1 MLDAYMTSTQS
12 LSDGLALYETEFLAA
27 RNLALRSRREYLND
41 LNDLLVYLT
50 SVAGVSDPVQVSR
63 RHLDGYLAELDR
75 RGFSGAT
82 RRRKVSSIR
91 SFFGFLQGSGLIQVS
106 PALKLIPPERERME
120 PRVLSEAEYKRLLE
134 AVRGDI
140 RDQAIIELLLQT
152 GLRLSEVARL
162 HVNHVYLPAKIS
174 KEPGFVGSVTVL
186 GKGRK
191 QRSVTLNYKACRA
204 IKNYLSVRPAADDTH
219 LFLTKFNKGIGPRGI
234 EKLVEKY
241 LTEAGIPNAS
251 VHTLRHT
258 FATHTIKKGTKLE
271 VVRQALGHESLETT
285 SVYVHLAREMMDKE
299 LQENAL

>member
-1 MLDAYMTSTQS
+1 MLVIGMATTQS
-12 LSDGLALYETEFLAA
+12 IPDSLTLYETEFLAA
-27 RNLALRSRREYLND
+27 RNLAVRSRREYLND
-41 LNDLLVYLT
+41 LKDLLVYLT
-50 SVAGVSDPVQVSR
+50 NVAGVTDPAKVSR
-63 RHLDGYLAELDR
+63 RHLEGYLAELDR
-75 RGFSGAT
+75 RGYSGAT
-82 RRRKVSSIR
+82 RRRKVASIR
-91 SFFGFLQGSGLIQVS
+91 SFFGFLQDAGMIQVS

-134 AVRGDI
+134 VVRVDI
-140 RDQAIIELLLQT
+140 RDQAIIELILQT

-162 HVNHVYLPAKIS
+162 HVNHVSLPTKIS

-204 IKNYLSVRPAADDTH
+204 IKNHLSIRPDVDDTH
-219 LFLTKFNKGIGPRGI
+219 LFLTKFKKGIGARGI

-241 LTEAGIPNAS
+241 LKEAGIPNAS

-285 SVYVHLAREMMDKE
+285 SIYVHLAREMMDRE

>member
-1 MLDAYMTSTQS
+1 MLLTGMTATTSLADA
-12 LSDGLALYETEFLAA
+12 LHLYETEFLAA
-27 RNLALRSRREYLND
+27 RNLAVRSRREYLND
-41 LNDLLVYLT
+41 LKDLLVYLT
-50 SVAGVSDPVQVSR
+50 SVAGVSDPAQVSR
-63 RHLDGYLAELDR
+63 RHLEGYLAELDR
-75 RGFSGAT
+75 RGFSGST
-82 RRRKVSSIR
+82 RRRKVASIR
-91 SFFGFLQGSGLIQVS
+91 SFFGFLQDAGMIQVS
-106 PALKLIPPERERME
+106 PALKLIPPDRERME
-120 PRVLSEAEYKRLLE
+120 PRVLSEGEYKRLLE

-152 GLRLSEVARL
+152 GLRLSEVSRL
-162 HVNHVYLPAKIS
+162 HVNHVSLPTKIS

-219 LFLTKFNKGIGPRGI
+219 LFLTKFKKGIGPRGI

-241 LTEAGIPNAS
+241 LKEAGIPNAS

-285 SVYVHLAREMMDKE
+285 SIYVHLAREMMDKE

>member
-1 MLDAYMTSTQS
+1 M
-12 LSDGLALYETEFLAA
+12 
-27 RNLALRSRREYLND
+27 
-41 LNDLLVYLT
+41 
-50 SVAGVSDPVQVSR
+50 
-63 RHLDGYLAELDR
+63 
-75 RGFSGAT
+75 
-82 RRRKVSSIR
+82 
-91 SFFGFLQGSGLIQVS
+91 
-106 PALKLIPPERERME
+106 
-120 PRVLSEAEYKRLLE
+120 
-134 AVRGDI
+134 RGDI

-152 GLRLSEVARL
+152 GLRLSEVVRL
-162 HVNHVYLPAKIS
+162 HVNHVSLPTKIS

-204 IKNYLSVRPAADDTH
+204 VKDYLSIREDEDDTH
-219 LFLTKFNKGIGPRGI
+219 LFLTKFKKGIGPRGI

-241 LTEAGIPNAS
+241 LKEAKIPNAS

-285 SVYVHLAREMMDKE
+285 SIYVHLAWEMMDQE

>member
-1 MLDAYMTSTQS
+1 MLAIDMTTTSSLADA
-12 LSDGLALYETEFLAA
+12 LVLYETEFLAA
-27 RNLALRSRREYLND
+27 RNLAVRSRREYLND
-41 LNDLLVYLT
+41 LKDLLVYLT
-50 SVAGVSDPVQVSR
+50 NISGVSDPGQVSR
-63 RHLDGYLAELDR
+63 RHLDGYLADLDR
-75 RGFSGAT
+75 RGYSGAT
-82 RRRKVSSIR
+82 RRRKVASIR
-91 SFFGFLQGSGLIQVS
+91 SFFAFLQDTGMIQVS

-162 HVNHVYLPAKIS
+162 HVNHVSLPTKIS
-174 KEPGFVGSVTVL
+174 KDPGNVGSVTVL

-204 IKNYLSVRPAADDTH
+204 IKNYLAIREDVDDTH
-219 LFLTKFNKGIGPRGI
+219 LFLTKFKKGIGPRGI
-234 EKLVEKY
+234 EKMAEKY
-241 LTEAGIPNAS
+241 LKEAGIHNAS

-285 SVYVHLAREMMDKE
+285 SIYVHLAREMMDKE

>member
-1 MLDAYMTSTQS
+1 MPNQIS
-12 LSDGLALYETEFLAA
+12 LTTAVQLYETEFLAA
-27 RNLALRSRREYLND
+27 RNLAFRSRREYLND
-41 LNDLLVYLT
+41 LKDLLVHLT
-50 SVAGVSDPVQVSR
+50 SVAGVSDPGQVSR

-75 RGFSGAT
+75 RRFSGAT
-82 RRRKVSSIR
+82 RRRKVASIR
-91 SFFGFLQGSGLIQVS
+91 SFFGFLQETGILQIS
-106 PALKLIPPERERME
+106 PALRLIPPARERMQ

-134 AVRGDI
+134 VVRGEI

-162 HVNHVYLPAKIS
+162 HVNHVSLPTKIS
-174 KEPGFVGSVTVL
+174 KEPGYVGSVTVL

-204 IKNYLSVRPAADDTH
+204 VKNYLAVRADEEDTH
-219 LFLTKFNKGIGPRGI
+219 LFLTKFKKGIGPRGI
-234 EKLVEKY
+234 EKMVEKY
-241 LTEAGIPNAS
+241 LKEARITNAS

-258 FATHTIKKGTKLE
+258 FATHTIKRGTKFE

-285 SVYVHLAREMMDKE
+285 SIYVHLAREMMDKE

>member
-1 MLDAYMTSTQS
+1 MTATTS
-12 LSDGLALYETEFLAA
+12 LSETLTLYETEFLAA
-27 RNLALRSRREYLND
+27 RNLAFRSRREYLND
-41 LNDLLVYLT
+41 LHDVLMYLT
-50 SVAGVSDPVQVSR
+50 NVASISDPAQVSR

-75 RGFSGAT
+75 RGYGGAT
-82 RRRKVSSIR
+82 RRRKVASIR
-91 SFFGFLQGSGLIQVS
+91 SYFGFLQDAGMIAVS
-106 PALKLIPPERERME
+106 PALKLIPPEREHMQ
-120 PRVLSEAEYKRLLE
+120 PRVLSEAEYKRLLDE
-134 AVRGDI
+134 VRGDI

-162 HVNHVYLPAKIS
+162 HVNHMSLPTKIS
-174 KEPGFVGSVTVL
+174 KEPGYVGSVTVL

-204 IKNYLSVRPAADDTH
+204 INNYLRIRPDVDDTH
-219 LFLTKFNKGIGPRGI
+219 LFITKFKKGIGPRGI

-241 LTEAGIPNAS
+241 LKEAGIQNAS

-258 FATHTIKKGTKLE
+258 FATHTVKKGTKLE

-285 SVYVHLAREMMDKE
+285 SIYVHLAREMMDKE